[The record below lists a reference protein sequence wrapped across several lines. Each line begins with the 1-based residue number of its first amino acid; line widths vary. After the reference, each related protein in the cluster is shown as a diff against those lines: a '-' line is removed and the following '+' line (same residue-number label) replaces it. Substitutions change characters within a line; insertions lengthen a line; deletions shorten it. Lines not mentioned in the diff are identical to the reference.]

1 MVEAEATATRVLT
14 DRSDELHALARALLA
29 YEVLDDSEIDKVFA
43 GEPLGRDPVRQLPAE
58 RGA

>member
-29 YEVLDDSEIDKVFA
+29 YEVLDDSEIDKVLA